1 MIFDFLNNKAGRPG
15 VNAPGRPAF
24 QSILRICSFFCEIQS
39 CYGRFYVIS
48 DSRINEKIRV
58 EREKRTKKVK
68 NFAELLTN
76 RQNCGLINIEA
87 KRMLSEGGSYE

>member
-1 MIFDFLNNKAGRPG
+1 MRRG
-15 VNAPGRPAF
+15 VLP
-24 QSILRICSFFCEIQS
+24 SKVFCEFVHFFVK
-39 CYGRFYVIS
+39 YKAVMTVFYLIS
-48 DSRINEKIRV
+48 DSRINEKIKA